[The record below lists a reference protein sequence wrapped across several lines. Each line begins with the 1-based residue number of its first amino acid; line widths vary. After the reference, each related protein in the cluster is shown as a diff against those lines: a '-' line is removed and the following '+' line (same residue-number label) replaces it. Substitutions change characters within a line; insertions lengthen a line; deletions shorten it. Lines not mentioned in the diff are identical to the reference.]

1 MHWISFAMVVAVSV
15 VAMESVVDML
25 ISGIRKRV
33 LRT

>member
-1 MHWISFAMVVAVSV
+1 MVVAVSLEV
-15 VAMESVVDML
+15 MESVVDML